1 MWRRPYALRRRLA
14 AEGATAS
21 AIETCPRSAAEVTP
35 SPEDT
40 MPNHRLNRRDFL
52 STTAKAVAAT
62 AGAGLA
68 ASALPAGAADPAPP
82 DILNCEPG
90 MTYRRLG
97 KTGLMLSEVSL
108 GGHWRTR
115 EGARYWGDFPG
126 DVPPAD
132 VQRDREDVVGRAID
146 LGVNYVDITTPAEA
160 TVYGTVLRA
169 LGERMYVGYSDY
181 ILCIRNPANRT
192 PDRIMFE
199 IDEGLRRLK
208 MDCMDIFRPQALTD
222 GNHTDAEIETV
233 VETAMKAKEQGKI
246 RHLGM
251 SSHSRE
257 FHMRVMEKFPEF
269 EMLIFPYTPVSEP
282 DELHGVFPL
291 AKEKDVGIVTIKPF
305 AGGAVFR
312 AAKRKG
318 EVVDNMEIAA
328 LSVKKIIANEYLTV
342 TVLGM
347 TTIDELENNL
357 SVRTQPRRLSDTEHE
372 RLGKAF
378 GEAFANLPP
387 EYEFL
392 REWVHAV

>member
-1 MWRRPYALRRRLA
+1 MNSRRL
-14 AEGATAS
+14 T
-21 AIETCPRSAAEVTP
+21 
-35 SPEDT
+35 
-40 MPNHRLNRRDFL
+40 RRDFL
-52 STTAKAVAAT
+52 ATTAQAAAAVT
-62 AGAGLA
+62 AGAV
-68 ASALPAGAADPAPP
+68 ALPALAAESPAV
-82 DILNCEPG
+82 DTLNYEPG
-90 MTYRRLG
+90 MRYRRLG
-97 KTGLMLSEVSL
+97 KTGLMISEISL

-160 TVYGTVLRA
+160 TVYGTVLKA
-169 LGERMYVGYSDY
+169 LGERLYIGYSDY
-181 ILCIRNPANRT
+181 ILCIRDPNNRT
-192 PDRIMFE
+192 PEKIMLE
-199 IDEGLRRLK
+199 IDEGLRRLR

-222 GNHTDAEIETV
+222 GNHTDEEIEV
-233 VETAMKAKEQGKI
+233 VIETAMKAKEQGKI

-257 FHMRVMEKFPEF
+257 FHMRVMEKWPEF
-269 EMLIFPYTPVSEP
+269 EMLIFPFTPISEP
-282 DELHGVFPL
+282 DELHGVFPM
-291 AKEKDVGIVTIKPF
+291 AQQKDVGIVTIKPF

-318 EVVDNMEIAA
+318 EKLDNMEIAA
-328 LSVKKIIANEYLTV
+328 LSVKKIIQNEYLTC

-357 SVRTQPRRLSDTEHE
+357 TVRNQPRRLSDTEHE
-372 RLGKAF
+372 QLGAAY
-378 GEAFANLPP
+378 GQAFAHLPP